1 MISKETINEVREK
14 TDIVALVES
23 KGVTLKRAG
32 RSWVGLCPVH
42 NERSGSF
49 HVNSESQTYHCFGCQ
64 ISGDAIAFVQEVD
77 GYTFTGAI
85 EYLADAA
92 GIVVKNTD
100 GVDPDYSSKK
110 EYLAINESAA
120 WYFRQNFAR
129 LPDNHPAKVEL
140 SKRNLLLGVDWAEQ
154 FGQGYAADSYD
165 ALSRFLTSKGYTTA
179 QIVDGG
185 LAFVS
190 ESTNKLVDR
199 FRNRLMWEIRNIQGK
214 VIGFNGRMLR
224 AEDNP
229 KYLHTGQTVLYN
241 KSQVL
246 YGLDLAKKA
255 ITSEKAVYIVEGCTD
270 VQAVKAVGKDN
281 VVASCGTAFGNGH
294 AAIIRRMIDDYD
306 SKNNGR
312 FIFVFDGDNAG
323 MKAAEKAFDISP
335 SIRERSYVALM
346 GTGDPCD
353 VRLNHG
359 DDKLREMLNNQIPI
373 TEFVLK
379 RRMIKYDL
387 EVIEQRQAFI
397 TEAITL
403 IADID
408 ETVMYESY
416 RRKIAFWTGTPIDQ
430 IPNRRSSM
438 AHHSIHP
445 DALEVDQQKELEVRI
460 LASLLQYPI
469 STYYAL
475 EHVEDLEELFLD
487 QPRRF
492 LMIEAISMAG
502 MDAINNTK
510 TPLRASDFSD
520 EAMVTDLFHTQLNL
534 QEDRVAH
541 FIDKSIELL
550 RRLSRKT
557 HNDSLRRDLG
567 KDDNPSNALNDL
579 AAMLQNRKR

>member
-14 TDIVALVES
+14 TDILTLIES
-23 KGVTLKRAG
+23 KGVVLKRAG

-49 HVNSESQTYHCFGCQ
+49 HVNTDSQTYHCFGCQ
-64 ISGDAIAFVQEVD
+64 ISGDAIAFIQEVD

-100 GVDPDYSSKK
+100 GVDPDYNSKK
-110 EYLAINESAA
+110 EYLAINETAA

-140 SKRNLLLGVDWAEQ
+140 SKRNLLLGDEWSQ
-154 FGQGYAADSYD
+154 LFGQGYAADSYD

-190 ESTNKLVDR
+190 ENTNKLVDR

-255 ITSEKAVYIVEGCTD
+255 ITSEKEVYIVEGCTD
-270 VQAVKAVGKDN
+270 VQAVKAVGFDN
-281 VVASCGTAFGNGH
+281 VVASCGTAFGNSH
-294 AAIIRRMIDDYD
+294 AAIIKRMIDDYD
-306 SKNNGR
+306 AKNNGR
-312 FIFVFDGDNAG
+312 FIFVFDGDAAG

-346 GTGDPCD
+346 GTEDPCD

-359 DDKLREMLNNQIPI
+359 DDQLRSMLNSHVPI

-379 RRMIKYDL
+379 RRMMKHDL

-397 TEAITL
+397 TEAMNL
-403 IADID
+403 ISDID
-408 ETVMYESY
+408 ETIMYESY
-416 RRKIAFWTGTPIDQ
+416 RRKIAFWTGTPIDE
-430 IPNRRSSM
+430 IPNRRSGLKL
-438 AHHSIHP
+438 HSVHP
-445 DALEVDQQKELEVRI
+445 DTVEIDQQKELEVRI
-460 LASLLQYPI
+460 LASLVQYPLA
-469 STYYAL
+469 SYYAL
-475 EHVEDLEELFLD
+475 ENVEDLEELFLND
-487 QPRRF
+487 ERRF
-492 LMIEAISMAG
+492 TMIEAFSMAG
-502 MDAINNTK
+502 MDAINK
-510 TPLRASDFSD
+510 TSTPIRASDFANESLAT
-520 EAMVTDLFHTQLNL
+520 ELFHTQLNL
-534 QEDRVAH
+534 HEDRVLH

-550 RRLSRKT
+550 RRLNRKN
-557 HNDSLRRDLG
+557 HNSSLRRDLG
-567 KDDNPSNALNDL
+567 NHNEEGNALNDL
-579 AAMLQNRKR
+579 AAMLKNRKR